1 MTSAWLLQSHYH
13 QQLIQYKINS
23 LSERSLIKQQYL
35 QSMQSQTNQQLQSLA
50 DKVGQLQAQSINL
63 NSLGE
68 RIIEKSNL
76 PKDEFEFELNK
87 SEEQSTE
94 DDIPVSNIN
103 TPATSAPPELLR
115 LNENVSQLVY
125 QYEKTQN
132 LLQQLE
138 ITFNNLHLVDELFI
152 SGRPVPNEGSFISSP
167 FGTRTDPFTGR
178 LRRHNGVDIAGY
190 IGMPINATAAG
201 VITIS
206 EARTGYGFVV
216 EVNHGSGLITRYAH
230 ASSLIVSV
238 GELVEKGQ
246 QIAVMGTTGRSTG
259 PHVHYEVIKD
269 GRQINPNYYIQ
280 RLPS

>member
-115 LNENVSQLVY
+115 LNENVSQLIY